1 MFVFISQG
9 NSFTVLYPH
18 TARDDDELTVN
29 VNDQVTVIEKGDTG
43 WWFGHLRD
51 QEGLFPSS
59 CVHEQHKEQGPS
71 VSIH

>member
-1 MFVFISQG
+1 MFFLSQG
-9 NSFTVLYPH
+9 INFTVLYPH

-43 WWFGHLRD
+43 WWLGHLGD

-59 CVHEQHKEQGPS
+59 CVHEQHKGQK
-71 VSIH
+71 VSTQ